1 MRAFFY
7 FMDWALN
14 AVLRLWLLSEWCIV
28 AVIVGVPFAA
38 GVAVGW
44 FGRRMIRRRGAEGAE

>member
-1 MRAFFY
+1 
-7 FMDWALN
+7 MDWALN
-14 AVLRLWLLSEWCIV
+14 ALLRLWLLSEWCIV

-44 FGRRMIRRRGAEGAE
+44 FGRRMIRRRGAEGTE